1 MLSNIMYTFGIS
13 YQYHYSI
20 SVIQLCCLRAELEII
35 IVVLVYVSRAVLSS
49 AIDSLLAV
57 YLRMQLM
64 DRLRKSK
71 KKKKED
77 ERRRRNFIRQYNTF
91 RL

>member
-20 SVIQLCCLRAELEII
+20 SVIQLCCLRTELEII

-64 DRLRKSK
+64 DIGCVRA
-71 KKKKED
+71 
-77 ERRRRNFIRQYNTF
+77 RRRRKKMKKLHSTI
-91 RL
+91 